1 VYRYLSL
8 LCIVLLTLAGCSS
21 TPERAQTTA
30 EDTLSAAAQ
39 SHIDQGDYLSAAQLY
54 ISAAKTASENQRSAL
69 HLSAGELLARG
80 ELWQQLTPVLASLD
94 PASLNPSQ
102 HTRYLLL
109 DAERA
114 LAEHQPDLALEQLQ
128 KISNPESLP
137 DLGKRYFQIRAEA
150 YAMTGNALEAA
161 RQLIWLDG
169 LIDEP
174 AQKLANQY
182 LIWEQFSNLSDDAL
196 RQLRTSPPPDPL
208 SGWMEL
214 VLLTRQN
221 ARDSIRWNAE
231 LDNWRM
237 RYPGHSAATT
247 LLPDLLQQVG
257 QFGARA
263 RHIAVLLPLS
273 GAAADSAMAIR
284 DGIMAAYYQ
293 DTLEQPE
300 LRFYDTGGNAQMLWS
315 IYQDAVQEGAEFVI
329 GPLLKD
335 SIQQLARSGDLPVPV
350 LALNQT
356 SNRRS
361 GLPLYQYGLAP
372 EDEARQVAEKMI
384 NDGRR
389 QVIALVPDTAWG
401 SRVLAA
407 FQQQFISLGGEIL
420 TSGQYASKSAD
431 FKSPIQRTL
440 NLDASKNRHRALQ
453 RLLGEKLDFEPR
465 RRQDV
470 DAIFVLAFPRQARQ
484 LKPQLRFHHAG
495 DLPVYSTSHVFAASP
510 DPSLD
515 RDMDGLFFC
524 DIPWVL
530 DYEGRWSE
538 QREQLLSVW
547 PIRSQ
552 RFQRL
557 FALGYDAY
565 QVSPWLESL
574 NMPGFAYFPGAT
586 GVLTLDE
593 NKQLHR
599 ALEWAQFRKGRPQP
613 ILPREGQNEPESNGR
628 SR

>member
-1 VYRYLSL
+1 VYRLLSFL
-8 LCIVLLTLAGCSS
+8 FVILLTLAGCTSA
-21 TPERAQTTA
+21 PERVETTA
-30 EDTLSAAAQ
+30 EDTLSPAAQ
-39 SHIDQGDYLSAAQLY
+39 TYIDQGDYLSAAQLY
-54 ISAAKTASENQRSAL
+54 ISAAKTASGNQQIAL
-69 HLSAGELLARG
+69 HLSAAELLARG

-94 PASLNPSQ
+94 PSSLDPTQ
-102 HTRYLLL
+102 RVRYLLL
-109 DAERA
+109 DAEHA
-114 LAEHQPDLALEQLQ
+114 LAEHQPELALERLQ
-128 KISNPESLP
+128 EISNPESLP
-137 DLGKRYFQIRAEA
+137 DYGKGYYQIRAEA
-150 YAMTGNALEAA
+150 YAMTGNAMEAA

-169 LIDEP
+169 LIDDP

-182 LIWEQFSNLSDDAL
+182 RIWEQFSNLSDDAL
-196 RQLRTSPPPDPL
+196 QQLRTSPPPDPL

-221 ARDSIRWNAE
+221 ARDLQRWNAA
-231 LDNWRM
+231 LDGWHL
-237 RYPGHSAATT
+237 RYPDHSAATT

-273 GAAADSAMAIR
+273 GATAESAMAIR

-293 DTLEQPE
+293 DPLEQPE

-315 IYQDAVQEGAEFVI
+315 VYQNAVQEGAEFVI

-350 LALNQT
+350 LALNQI
-356 SNRRS
+356 SNKQTR
-361 GLPLYQYGLAP
+361 LPLYQYGLAP

-384 NDGRR
+384 NDGKR

-407 FQQQFISLGGEIL
+407 FEQQFISLGGEIL
-420 TSGQYASKSAD
+420 TSGQYAPDSAD

-440 NLDASKNRHRALQ
+440 NLDSSKNRHRALE

-470 DAIFVLAFPRQARQ
+470 DAIFVLGFPRQARQ

-495 DLPVYSTSHVFAASP
+495 DIPIYSTSHVFAASP

-538 QREQLLSVW
+538 QREQLLVAW
-547 PIRSQ
+547 PGRSQ

-586 GVLTLDE
+586 GILTLDE

-599 ALEWAQFRKGRPQP
+599 TLEWAQFRKGRPQQ
-613 ILPREGQNEPESNGR
+613 ILPREGQYGPESKGR
-628 SR
+628 PR

>member
-1 VYRYLSL
+1 MYRLLSFL
-8 LCIVLLTLAGCSS
+8 FVVLLTLAGCTSA
-21 TPERAQTTA
+21 PERVETTA
-30 EDTLSAAAQ
+30 EDTLSSAAQ
-39 SHIDQGDYLSAAQLY
+39 TYIDQGDYLSAAQLY
-54 ISAAKTASENQRSAL
+54 ISAAKTASGNRQIAL
-69 HLSAGELLARG
+69 RLSAAELLARG

-94 PASLNPSQ
+94 PSSLDPAQ
-102 HTRYLLL
+102 HVRYLLL
-109 DAERA
+109 DAEHA
-114 LAEHQPDLALEQLQ
+114 LAQHQPELALERLQ
-128 KISNPESLP
+128 EISNPESLP
-137 DLGKRYFQIRAEA
+137 DLGKGYYQIRAEA
-150 YAMTGNALEAA
+150 YAMTGNAMEAA

-169 LIDEP
+169 LIDDP
-174 AQKLANQY
+174 DQKLANQY
-182 LIWEQFSNLSDDAL
+182 RIWEQFSNLSDDAL
-196 RQLRTSPPPDPL
+196 QQLRTSPPPDPL

-221 ARDSIRWNAE
+221 ARDSQRWNAA
-231 LDNWRM
+231 LDGWRL
-237 RYPGHSAATT
+237 RYPNHSAATM

-273 GAAADSAMAIR
+273 GATADSAMAIR
-284 DGIMAAYYQ
+284 DGIMAAYYK
-293 DTLEQPE
+293 DPLEQPE

-315 IYQDAVQEGAEFVI
+315 VYQNAIQEGAEFVI

-350 LALNQT
+350 LALNQI
-356 SNRRS
+356 SNS
-361 GLPLYQYGLAP
+361 QTGLPLYQYGLAP

-384 NDGRR
+384 NDGQR
-389 QVIALVPDTAWG
+389 QVIALVTDTAWG

-420 TSGQYASKSAD
+420 TSGQYASDSAD

-453 RLLGEKLDFEPR
+453 QLLGEKLDFEPR

-495 DLPVYSTSHVFAASP
+495 DLPIYSTSHVFAASP

-574 NMPGFAYFPGAT
+574 NMLGFAYFPGAT

-599 ALEWAQFRKGRPQP
+599 ALE
-613 ILPREGQNEPESNGR
+613 
-628 SR
+628 

>member
-1 VYRYLSL
+1 MYRLLSL
-8 LCIVLLTLAGCSS
+8 LCIVLLTLAGCAGP
-21 TPERAQTTA
+21 PERAQTTA

-39 SHIDQGDYLSAAQLY
+39 TYVDQGDYLSAAQLY
-54 ISAAKTASENQRSAL
+54 ISAAKTASENQRNML
-69 HLSAGELLARG
+69 HLSAAELLARG

-102 HTRYLLL
+102 HTRYILL

-114 LAEHQPDLALEQLQ
+114 LAEHQPDRALEHLQ
-128 KISNPESLP
+128 EISNPESLP
-137 DLGKRYFQIRAEA
+137 DFGKRYYRVRAEA

-169 LIDEP
+169 LIDDP

-221 ARDSIRWNAE
+221 ARDSRRWNAE
-231 LDNWRM
+231 LDSWRM
-237 RYPGHSAATT
+237 RYPEHSAATT
-247 LLPDLLQQVG
+247 LLPDLLQQAG

-263 RHIAVLLPLS
+263 KHIAVLLPLS

-315 IYQDAVQEGAEFVI
+315 VYQNAVQEGAEFVI

-335 SIQQLARSGDLPVPV
+335 SIQQLARSDDLPVPV

-384 NDGRR
+384 NDGQR
-389 QVIALVPDTAWG
+389 QVIALVTDTAWG

-420 TSGQYASKSAD
+420 TSGQYASDSAD

-453 RLLGEKLDFEPR
+453 QLLGEKLDFEPR

-495 DLPVYSTSHVFAASP
+495 DLPIYSTSHVFAASP

-599 ALEWAQFRKGRPQP
+599 ALEWAQFRKGQPQQ

-628 SR
+628 PR

>member
-1 VYRYLSL
+1 
-8 LCIVLLTLAGCSS
+8 LCIVLLTLAGCAGP
-21 TPERAQTTA
+21 PERGQTTA
-30 EDTLSAAAQ
+30 DDTLSTAAQ
-39 SHIDQGDYLSAAQLY
+39 TYIDQGDYLSAAQLY

-69 HLSAGELLARG
+69 HLRAAELLARG

-114 LAEHQPDLALEQLQ
+114 LAEHQPDLALEKLQ
-128 KISNPESLP
+128 EISNPESLP
-137 DLGKRYFQIRAEA
+137 DFGKRYYRIRAEA

-169 LIDEP
+169 LIDDP

-221 ARDSIRWNAE
+221 ARDSRRWNAE
-231 LDNWRM
+231 LDSWRM
-237 RYPGHSAATT
+237 RYPDHSAATT
-247 LLPDLLQQVG
+247 LLPDLLQQAG

-263 RHIAVLLPLS
+263 KHIAVLLPLS

-315 IYQDAVQEGAEFVI
+315 VYQNAVQEGAEFVI

-335 SIQQLARSGDLPVPV
+335 SIQQLARSDDLPVPV

-361 GLPLYQYGLAP
+361 GLPLYQYGRVP

-384 NDGRR
+384 NDGQR
-389 QVIALVPDTAWG
+389 QVIALVTDMVWG

-407 FQQQFISLGGEIL
+407 FQQ
-420 TSGQYASKSAD
+420 
-431 FKSPIQRTL
+431 
-440 NLDASKNRHRALQ
+440 
-453 RLLGEKLDFEPR
+453 
-465 RRQDV
+465 
-470 DAIFVLAFPRQARQ
+470 
-484 LKPQLRFHHAG
+484 
-495 DLPVYSTSHVFAASP
+495 
-510 DPSLD
+510 
-515 RDMDGLFFC
+515 
-524 DIPWVL
+524 
-530 DYEGRWSE
+530 
-538 QREQLLSVW
+538 
-547 PIRSQ
+547 
-552 RFQRL
+552 
-557 FALGYDAY
+557 
-565 QVSPWLESL
+565 
-574 NMPGFAYFPGAT
+574 
-586 GVLTLDE
+586 
-593 NKQLHR
+593 
-599 ALEWAQFRKGRPQP
+599 
-613 ILPREGQNEPESNGR
+613 
-628 SR
+628 

>member
-1 VYRYLSL
+1 MYRLLSFL
-8 LCIVLLTLAGCSS
+8 FVILLTLAGCTSA
-21 TPERAQTTA
+21 PERVETTA
-30 EDTLSAAAQ
+30 EDTLSPAAQ
-39 SHIDQGDYLSAAQLY
+39 TYIDQGDYLSAAQLY
-54 ISAAKTASENQRSAL
+54 ISAAKTASGNQQIAL
-69 HLSAGELLARG
+69 HLSAAELLARG

-94 PASLNPSQ
+94 PSSLDPTQ
-102 HTRYLLL
+102 RVRYLLL
-109 DAERA
+109 DAEHA
-114 LAEHQPDLALEQLQ
+114 LAEHQPELALERLQ
-128 KISNPESLP
+128 EISNPESLP
-137 DLGKRYFQIRAEA
+137 DYGKGYYQIRAEA
-150 YAMTGNALEAA
+150 YAMTGNAMEAA

-169 LIDEP
+169 LIDDP

-182 LIWEQFSNLSDDAL
+182 RIWEQFSNLSDDAL
-196 RQLRTSPPPDPL
+196 QQLRTSPPPDPL

-221 ARDSIRWNAE
+221 ARDVQRWNEA
-231 LDNWRM
+231 LDGWHL
-237 RYPGHSAATT
+237 RYPDHSAATT

-273 GAAADSAMAIR
+273 GATAESAMAIR

-293 DTLEQPE
+293 DPLEQPE

-315 IYQDAVQEGAEFVI
+315 VYQNAIQEGAEIVI

-350 LALNQT
+350 LALNQI
-356 SNRRS
+356 SNKQTR
-361 GLPLYQYGLAP
+361 LPLYQYGLAP

-384 NDGRR
+384 NDGKR

-407 FQQQFISLGGEIL
+407 FEQQFISLGGEIL
-420 TSGQYASKSAD
+420 TSGQYAPDSAD

-440 NLDASKNRHRALQ
+440 NLDSSKNRHRALE

-470 DAIFVLAFPRQARQ
+470 DAIFVLGFPRQARQ

-495 DLPVYSTSHVFAASP
+495 NIPIYSTSHVFAASP

-538 QREQLLSVW
+538 QREQLLVAW
-547 PIRSQ
+547 PGRSQ

-574 NMPGFAYFPGAT
+574 SMPGFAYFPGAT

-599 ALEWAQFRKGRPQP
+599 ALEWAEFRKGRPQQ

-628 SR
+628 PR

>member
-1 VYRYLSL
+1 
-8 LCIVLLTLAGCSS
+8 
-21 TPERAQTTA
+21 
-30 EDTLSAAAQ
+30 
-39 SHIDQGDYLSAAQLY
+39 
-54 ISAAKTASENQRSAL
+54 
-69 HLSAGELLARG
+69 
-80 ELWQQLTPVLASLD
+80 
-94 PASLNPSQ
+94 
-102 HTRYLLL
+102 
-109 DAERA
+109 
-114 LAEHQPDLALEQLQ
+114 
-128 KISNPESLP
+128 
-137 DLGKRYFQIRAEA
+137 
-150 YAMTGNALEAA
+150 
-161 RQLIWLDG
+161 
-169 LIDEP
+169 
-174 AQKLANQY
+174 
-182 LIWEQFSNLSDDAL
+182 L

-293 DTLEQPE
+293 DTLERPE

-356 SNRRS
+356 SN
-361 GLPLYQYGLAP
+361 
-372 EDEARQVAEKMI
+372 QVAEKMI

>member
-1 VYRYLSL
+1 VYRLLSL
-8 LCIVLLTLAGCSS
+8 LFVVLLTFAGCTS
-21 TPERAQTTA
+21 TPERAEIA
-30 EDTLSAAAQ
+30 GEDTLSAEAQ
-39 SHIDQGDYLSAAQLY
+39 AYVDQGDYLSATQLY

-69 HLSAGELLARG
+69 RLSAAELLARG

-94 PASLNPSQ
+94 PASLDPSQ
-102 HTRYLLL
+102 QIRYLLL

-114 LAEHQPDLALEQLQ
+114 LAEHRPDLALEQLQ
-128 KISNPESLP
+128 KIDNPESLP
-137 DLGKRYFQIRAEA
+137 DFGKRYYQIRARA
-150 YAMTGNALEAA
+150 YAMTGNAMEAA

-169 LIDEP
+169 LIDDP

-196 RQLRTSPPPDPL
+196 QQLRTSPPPDPL

-214 VLLTRQN
+214 VLITRQN
-221 ARDSIRWNAE
+221 ARDLQSWNAE
-231 LDNWRM
+231 LDDWRI

-263 RHIAVLLPLS
+263 RHIAVLLPMS
-273 GAAADSAMAIR
+273 GPAVDSAMAIR
-284 DGIMAAYYQ
+284 DGILAAYYQ
-293 DTLEQPE
+293 DTQEQPE
-300 LRFYDTGGNAQMLWS
+300 LRFYDTGGDPQMLWS
-315 IYQDAVQEGAEFVI
+315 VYQTAILEGAEFVV

-335 SIQQLARSGDLPVPV
+335 NIRQLARSGDLPVPV
-350 LALNQT
+350 LALNQISSKRT
-356 SNRRS
+356 A
-361 GLPLYQYGLAP
+361 LPLYQFGLAP
-372 EDEARQVAEKMI
+372 EDEARQVADKII

-407 FQQQFISLGGEIL
+407 FEQQFISLGGQIL
-420 TSGQYASKSAD
+420 ASEQYAPKSAD
-431 FKSPIQRTL
+431 FKAPIQRAL
-440 NLDASKNRHRALQ
+440 NLDASKSRHRSLE
-453 RLLGEKLDFEPR
+453 RLLGKKLNFEPR
-465 RRQDV
+465 RRQDA
-470 DAIFVLAFPRQARQ
+470 DAIFVLGFPRQARQ
-484 LKPQLRFHHAG
+484 LKPQLRFHRAG
-495 DLPVYSTSHVFAASP
+495 DIPVYSTSHVFAASP

-530 DYEGRWSE
+530 DYEGRWTE
-538 QREQLLSVW
+538 QRELLRSIW
-547 PIRSQ
+547 PNRSQ

-565 QVSPWLESL
+565 QLSPWLESL
-574 NMPGFAYFPGAT
+574 NMPGFAYFSGAT
-586 GVLTLDE
+586 GVLTLDQ
-593 NKQLHR
+593 NKQIHR